1 MGKRRRYRYILS
13 GTVKSKDK
21 ISDFRLIS
29 KNTSP
34 YSNSAIRVFIPDDM
48 ELKKW
53 RCDNYSTT
61 SDGRTL
67 EELEYDVLIKV
78 NGKFIKRNDLKKHEP
93 HEYYEIL
100 INEGYLITPKLG
112 YVAVEQYKICLQEM
126 RAENK

>member
-13 GTVKSKDK
+13 GTAKPKEK
-21 ISDFRLIS
+21 ISNFRLIS

-53 RCDNYSTT
+53 RCDSYSIT
-61 SDGRTL
+61 SDVRTL

-78 NGKFIKRNDLKKHEP
+78 NGKFIKRNDLKKHDP

-100 INEGYLITPKLG
+100 INEGYLIVPKLG
-112 YVAVEQYKICLQEM
+112 YVAVEQYKIWQQEM
-126 RAENK
+126 RKENK

>member
-13 GTVKSKDK
+13 GKVKPKDK

-34 YSNSAIRVFIPDDM
+34 YSTSAIRVFIPDDM
-48 ELKKW
+48 ELEKW

-100 INEGYLITPKLG
+100 INEGYLIVPKLG
-112 YVAVEQYKICLQEM
+112 YVTVEQYKSWQQ
-126 RAENK
+126 